1 MPPERS
7 AAPGLMDHV
16 SLHEEESIM
25 TPLRQRMIE
34 DMQVRNLS
42 PHTIDYYVRQV
53 ALFARY
59 FKRSPE
65 LLGLDEIR
73 AYQLHLVHERKLA
86 WGSFNQAVCALRFLY
101 RKTLGR
107 DWDIESIP
115 FAKQPKKLPLVLSQD
130 QVRAVLAAIA
140 NPQNRVIAMTL
151 YAAGLRVSEA
161 VSLRIADIDSK
172 RMLLHVVQGKGRK
185 DRLVTL
191 SPLLLH
197 HLRCH
202 YQRYRPRHW
211 LFPSRT
217 YPDRHITR
225 DAVANA
231 ITAVRHVVGGK
242 PVSPHTLRHC
252 FATHLLESGTDLR
265 TVQALLGHAS
275 IRSTVIYTHVTR
287 KRITAVESPLE
298 SLPPLR

>member
-1 MPPERS
+1 
-7 AAPGLMDHV
+7 
-16 SLHEEESIM
+16 M

-42 PHTIDYYVRQV
+42 PHTIDCYVRQV

-59 FKRSPE
+59 FNRSPE
-65 LLGLDEIR
+65 LLGPDEIR
-73 AYQLHLVHERKLA
+73 AYQLHLVHERKLG
-86 WGSFNQAVCALRFLY
+86 WGSFNQAVCALHFLY
-101 RKTLGR
+101 LKTLGK
-107 DWDIESIP
+107 DWNIESIP
-115 FAKQPKKLPLVLSQD
+115 FAKQPKKVPLVLSQD
-130 QVRAVLAAIA
+130 EVRAVLEAIT
-140 NPQNRVIAMTL
+140 NPQNRVIAMIL

-191 SPLLLH
+191 SPVLLH

-202 YQRYRPRHW
+202 YQRYRPRSW

-217 YPDRHITR
+217 YPDRHVTR
-225 DAVANA
+225 DAVAQA
-231 ITAVRHVVGGK
+231 IAAVRHAVADK

-275 IRSTVIYTHVTR
+275 ISSTVIYTHVTR
-287 KRITAVESPLE
+287 KRITAVDSPLE

>member
-1 MPPERS
+1 
-7 AAPGLMDHV
+7 MDHASV
-16 SLHEEESIM
+16 HEEESIM

-42 PHTIDYYVRQV
+42 PRTIDCYVRQV
-53 ALFARY
+53 AAFARH

-65 LLGLDEIR
+65 LLGLEEIR
-73 AYQLHLVHERKLA
+73 GYQIHLVHERKLS
-86 WGSFNQAVCALRFLY
+86 WSSFNQAVCALHFLY
-101 RKTLGR
+101 VKTLGR
-107 DWDIESIP
+107 DWDIEHIP
-115 FAKQPKKLPLVLSQD
+115 SAKRPRKLPLVLSQD
-130 QVRAVLAAIA
+130 EVRAVLDAITH
-140 NPQNRVIAMTL
+140 PQNRVIAMTL

-161 VSLRIADIDSK
+161 VSLRIADIDSQ

-197 HLRCH
+197 NLRCH
-202 YQRYRPRHW
+202 YRRYRPRSW
-211 LFPSRT
+211 LFPSTRN
-217 YPDRHITR
+217 PDRHVTK
-225 DAVANA
+225 ATVANA
-231 ITAVRHVVGGK
+231 ISTVRPVVGGK

-275 IRSTVIYTHVTR
+275 IKSTVIYTHVTR
-287 KRITAVESPLE
+287 KRITAIDSPLE

>member
-1 MPPERS
+1 
-7 AAPGLMDHV
+7 
-16 SLHEEESIM
+16 M

-42 PHTIDYYVRQV
+42 PHTIDCYVRQV

-59 FKRSPE
+59 FNRSPE
-65 LLGLDEIR
+65 LLGPDEIR
-73 AYQLHLVHERKLA
+73 AYQLHLVHERKLG
-86 WGSFNQAVCALRFLY
+86 WGSFNQAVSPSTSCTSRRSARTGTSHPV
-101 RKTLGR
+101 RQ
-107 DWDIESIP
+107 E
-115 FAKQPKKLPLVLSQD
+115 PKKVPLVLSQD
-130 QVRAVLAAIA
+130 EVRAVLEAIT
-140 NPQNRVIAMTL
+140 NPQNRVIAMIL

-191 SPLLLH
+191 SPVLLH

-202 YQRYRPRHW
+202 YQRYRPRSW

-225 DAVANA
+225 DAVALA
-231 ITAVRHVVGGK
+231 ITAVRHVVAGK

-287 KRITAVESPLE
+287 KRITAIESPLE

>member
-1 MPPERS
+1 
-7 AAPGLMDHV
+7 
-16 SLHEEESIM
+16 M

-34 DMQVRNLS
+34 DMQVRN
-42 PHTIDYYVRQV
+42 PV
-53 ALFARY
+53 AAHHRILRPPG
-59 FKRSPE
+59 RVV
-65 LLGLDEIR
+65 LL
-73 AYQLHLVHERKLA
+73 AT
-86 WGSFNQAVCALRFLY
+86 STALRNFSGSTTY
-101 RKTLGR
+101 GSINCTWCRSEIWAGVASIRRSARSASCTSR
-107 DWDIESIP
+107 PSAQDWHIESIP

-130 QVRAVLAAIA
+130 QVRAVLEAIT

-161 VSLRIADIDSK
+161 VSLRVADIDSK

-191 SPLLLH
+191 SPALLH

-202 YQRYRPRHW
+202 YQRYRPRSW

-217 YPDRHITR
+217 YPDRHVTR
-225 DAVANA
+225 DAVAQA
-231 ITAVRHVVGGK
+231 IAKVRHVVAGK
-242 PVSPHTLRHC
+242 PVSPHTMRHC

>member
-1 MPPERS
+1 
-7 AAPGLMDHV
+7 
-16 SLHEEESIM
+16 M

-59 FKRSPE
+59 FNRSPE

-73 AYQLHLVHERKLA
+73 AYQLHLVQERKLG

-101 RKTLGR
+101 LKTLGR
-107 DWDIESIP
+107 DWNIESIP

-130 QVRAVLAAIA
+130 AVRAVLEAIT

-161 VSLRIADIDSK
+161 VSLRITDIDSQ

-191 SPLLLH
+191 SPVLLH

-202 YQRYRPRHW
+202 YQRYRPRYW

-231 ITAVRHVVGGK
+231 IAAVRHVIAGK
-242 PVSPHTLRHC
+242 PVSPHTMRHC

-265 TVQALLGHAS
+265 TLQALLGHAS